1 MSPMTKDEAALV
13 WADYLETRDLDLRNC
28 LVVHY
33 DSLVRYVSA
42 KVAIGLPKSVDRDDL
57 VSYGHFGLMD
67 AVESYRPDRGAKF
80 ETFAIPRIRGSI
92 IDELRKDD
100 RVPRT
105 IRAKLRDL
113 DRVRNELFHELGH
126 EPTNEELALAM
137 GLDLKEVRKLDNHAQ
152 TAMLASI
159 DEQSDEHT
167 PVGEV
172 VQDLNAN
179 PEDIFGAMEVTDL
192 VAEAIGSMPER
203 FKIIIALYYL
213 QELTLA
219 EIGQVLGVTESR
231 VCQLQGRVLQYLRD
245 ALGQGALAAA

>member
-1 MSPMTKDEAALV
+1 MTRDELAQV
-13 WADYLETRDLDLRNC
+13 WSDYLGTHDRELRNR

-42 KVAIGLPKSVDRDDL
+42 KVAIGLPRSVDRDDL

-67 AVESYRPDRGAKF
+67 AVESYQEGRGAKF

-113 DRVRNELFHELGH
+113 DRVRNDLFHDLGR
-126 EPTNEELALAM
+126 EPTSEELSLAM
-137 GLDLKEVRKLDNHAQ
+137 GMDVAELRKLDNHAQ
-152 TAMLASI
+152 TAILSSI

-167 PVGEV
+167 TIGEIV
-172 VQDLNAN
+172 LDRASN
-179 PEDIFGAMEVTDL
+179 PEDIFGSTEVAEL
-192 VAEAIGSMPER
+192 VAEAINSMPER

-219 EIGQVLGVTESR
+219 EIGRVLGVTESR

-245 ALGQGALAAA
+245 ALAQGALAAA